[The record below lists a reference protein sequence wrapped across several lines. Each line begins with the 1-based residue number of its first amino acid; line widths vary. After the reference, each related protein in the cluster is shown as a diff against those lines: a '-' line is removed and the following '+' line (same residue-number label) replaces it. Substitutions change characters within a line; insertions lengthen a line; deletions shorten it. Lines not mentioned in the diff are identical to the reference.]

1 MPPEPSAHP
10 WQSPVSAQE
19 PYTEA
24 QLAAM
29 LADAE
34 SDLVVR
40 KETFDGDAP
49 NTVQQAICAFAND
62 LPNHRR
68 AGVIFVGARDDGTP
82 TGVEVN
88 DALLLKLAH
97 CKTDGNILPL
107 PTMTVHKHTFG
118 GSDIAVVTVAPADS
132 PPVRY
137 RGRIWT
143 RIGPRRAITS
153 AQDERI
159 LNEKRRYGDMPFDAR
174 PIPAAT
180 LDDLDLRRFEFLYL
194 PEAFSADVLARNDRT
209 MQERLAAT
217 KMILS
222 ADEPTPTVLGMVV
235 LGKAPTNFLPGAYV
249 QFLRIAGEER
259 GDPILDSAR
268 IDGPLG
274 EAMATLDTTLRA
286 HIRTA
291 VEVGTARTEVRR
303 ATYPL
308 PALQELVRNAV
319 MHRSYEGGN
328 SPIQVYWFD
337 KHIEIINPGGAYG
350 DITPDNFGQPGLLA
364 YRNPNLADAMR
375 VTGLVQRYGLGI
387 PLVRRELRNNQQPPP
402 TYRVDSH
409 WVRCSV
415 KARADWPGF
424 RRAGSKGAQR

>member
-1 MPPEPSAHP
+1 
-10 WQSPVSAQE
+10 
-19 PYTEA
+19 
-24 QLAAM
+24 
-29 LADAE
+29 
-34 SDLVVR
+34 
-40 KETFDGDAP
+40 
-49 NTVQQAICAFAND
+49 
-62 LPNHRR
+62 
-68 AGVIFVGARDDGTP
+68 
-82 TGVEVN
+82 
-88 DALLLKLAH
+88 
-97 CKTDGNILPL
+97 
-107 PTMTVHKHTFG
+107 
-118 GSDIAVVTVAPADS
+118 
-132 PPVRY
+132 
-137 RGRIWT
+137 
-143 RIGPRRAITS
+143 
-153 AQDERI
+153 
-159 LNEKRRYGDMPFDAR
+159 
-174 PIPAAT
+174 
-180 LDDLDLRRFEFLYL
+180 
-194 PEAFSADVLARNDRT
+194 

-217 KMILS
+217 KMILG

-235 LGKAPTNFLPGAYV
+235 LGKAPTDFLPGAYV

-268 IDGPLG
+268 IDAPLG

-286 HIRTA
+286 HVRTA
-291 VEVGTARTEVRR
+291 VEVGAKRTEIRR

-387 PLVRRELRNNQQPPP
+387 PLVRRELRNNHQPPP
-402 TYRVDSH
+402 TYHVDRH

-415 KARADWPGF
+415 QARADWPGF
-424 RRAGSKGAQR
+424 GQAGE

>member
-1 MPPEPSAHP
+1 MTAMPPVPSTHP
-10 WQSPVSAQE
+10 SRAGVGARE
-19 PYTEA
+19 PYTKA

-29 LADAE
+29 LADVE
-34 SDLVVR
+34 SDLVER

-49 NTVQQAICAFAND
+49 NTVRQAICGFAND

-68 AGVIFVGARDDGTP
+68 AGVVFIGARDDGTP
-82 TGVEVN
+82 SGVEVN
-88 DALLLKLAH
+88 DALLLNLAH

-107 PTMTVHKHTFG
+107 PTITVHKHTFG
-118 GSDIAVVTVAPADS
+118 GSDMAVLTVAPADS

-143 RIGPRRAITS
+143 RVGPCRAIAS

-159 LNEKRRYGDMPFDAR
+159 LNEKRRHGDTPFDAQ
-174 PIPAAT
+174 PIPTAT

-194 PEAFSADVLARNDRT
+194 PEAFSADVLAKNDRT
-209 MQERLAAT
+209 VQERLAAT

-222 ADEPTPTVLGMVV
+222 ADEPTPTVLGMLV
-235 LGKAPTNFLPGAYV
+235 LGKAPTDFLPGAYV

-268 IDGPLG
+268 IDAPLG
-274 EAMATLDTTLRA
+274 EAMATLDTILRA
-286 HIRTA
+286 HVRTS
-291 VEVGTARTEVRR
+291 VEVGAARTEVRR

-308 PALQELVRNAV
+308 PALQELARNAV

-328 SPIQVYWFD
+328 SPTQVYWFER
-337 KHIEIINPGGAYG
+337 HIEIINPGGTFG
-350 DITPDNFGQPGLLA
+350 DITPANFGQPGLLA
-364 YRNPNLADAMR
+364 YRNPNLAEAMR

-387 PLVRRELRNNQQPPP
+387 PLVRRELRANQQPPP
-402 TYRVDSH
+402 AYRVDRH

-415 KARADWPGF
+415 HARADWPGF
-424 RRAGSKGAQR
+424 RQAGA

>member
-1 MPPEPSAHP
+1 MPTEPSANP
-10 WQSPVSAQE
+10 SPAPVATLE
-19 PYTEA
+19 PYTKA

-29 LADAE
+29 LADVE
-34 SDLVVR
+34 TDLVER

-49 NTVQQAICAFAND
+49 NTVRQAICAFAND

-82 TGVEVN
+82 TGLEVN

-118 GSDIAVVTVAPADS
+118 GSDIAVVIVAPADS

-143 RIGPRRAITS
+143 RIGPRRAIAS

-159 LNEKRRYGDMPFDAR
+159 LNEKRRYGDLPFDAR

-222 ADEPTPTVLGMVV
+222 ADEPTPTVLGMLV
-235 LGKAPTNFLPGAYV
+235 LGKAPTDFLPGAYV

-268 IDGPLG
+268 IDAPLG
-274 EAMATLDTTLRA
+274 EAMAALDATLRA
-286 HIRTA
+286 HVRTA
-291 VEVGTARTEVRR
+291 VEVGTKRTEVRR
-303 ATYPL
+303 TTYPL

-328 SPIQVYWFD
+328 SPTQVYWFD

-402 TYRVDSH
+402 TYRVDNH
-409 WVRCSV
+409 WVSCSV
-415 KARADWPGF
+415 QSRADWPGF
-424 RRAGSKGAQR
+424 HRAGE